1 LQEIQH
7 YVFNQSYKKLNIIQ
21 KEVARNTADGSS
33 AQVGENITTPMVP

>member
-7 YVFNQSYKKLNIIQ
+7 YVFNQSCKKLNMIQ

-33 AQVGENITTPMVP
+33 PQVGENITTPMVP